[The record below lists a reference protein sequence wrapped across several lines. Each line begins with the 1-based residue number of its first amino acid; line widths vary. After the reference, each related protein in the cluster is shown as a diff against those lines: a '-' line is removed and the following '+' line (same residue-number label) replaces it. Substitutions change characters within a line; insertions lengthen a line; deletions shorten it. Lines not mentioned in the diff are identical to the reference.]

1 MTKTNIGLNLLST
14 VEQEILDQAY
24 PRFSAAEI
32 SQRRNKLIAEMAEQN
47 LDALVVAEFLFTGS
61 AVHWLTNWPATTA
74 SIAILTPDHPVQ
86 VIIEHYN
93 HIPHAKKMVTEA
105 EVLWG
110 ERDPLAIASNLL
122 KSIRQSTRRLGII
135 GRLTPNEQKAVAE
148 NVDTIIDFNSV
159 YNRLRLIKSDEEMN
173 WMRIGALFS
182 DMALDAMVQNVKP
195 GITERELSAKTQA
208 AYLPYGG
215 AHVIEFMGVTQM
227 ETPDCCVP
235 PQFPSTRKI
244 QSGDVLVTEI
254 TSHFWNYPGQVLRTM
269 TISERPTPLYQ
280 ELHEV
285 AELVRTNIEKTLR
298 PGCTAAEIFEL
309 SSVIED
315 AGFSIWDDLTHGY
328 GGGYLTPVL
337 GCASRPAG
345 PVPDFTFEENM
356 TLVVQPNIIT
366 KDAKAGVQTGGL
378 VKITATG
385 AERMQVYPNGLLS
398 L

>member
-110 ERDPLAIASNLL
+110 ERDPLSIASNLL
-122 KSIRQSTRRLGII
+122 KSIRPSTRRLGII

-227 ETPDCCVP
+227 ENPDCCVP